1 MISPHPVSLQKINYQ
16 LIKLID
22 SLDRFDTFVLL
33 LLPLLFPA
41 SSTSP
46 PSPLPNFSMK
56 LLAAVAGLIVAAES
70 AALAPL
76 GPQLQN
82 ALQSV
87 LSLGKSH
94 LSKPPNILF
103 VITDDQDL
111 ELDSISYTPLIEKH
125 LRHKG
130 TFFRNHFVTT
140 ALCCPSRVSLWTGRQ
155 AHNTNVTDVNPPYGE
170 RPH

>member
-1 MISPHPVSLQKINYQ
+1 
-16 LIKLID
+16 
-22 SLDRFDTFVLL
+22 
-33 LLPLLFPA
+33 
-41 SSTSP
+41 
-46 PSPLPNFSMK
+46 MK
-56 LLAAVAGLIVAAES
+56 LLTAVASLVVAVES

-76 GPQLQN
+76 GSQFQN

-87 LSLGKSH
+87 LSLGESNP
-94 LSKPPNILF
+94 SKPPNILF